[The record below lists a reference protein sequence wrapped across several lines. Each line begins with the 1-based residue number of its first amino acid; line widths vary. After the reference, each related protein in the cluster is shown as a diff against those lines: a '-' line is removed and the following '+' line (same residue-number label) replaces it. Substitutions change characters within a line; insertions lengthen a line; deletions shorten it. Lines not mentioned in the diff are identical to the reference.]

1 MKDSEFCQQ
10 PLCLIKRLKMITKIY
25 YEVFSSAMK
34 ARLDPTYR
42 LFDPTYQHPESVK
55 SSDNNSQ
62 TGTKTVLPFTTK
74 TRAYG
79 TYPWRK
85 SSLTLN

>member
-1 MKDSEFCQQ
+1 
-10 PLCLIKRLKMITKIY
+10 MITKIH
-25 YEVFSSAMK
+25 YEIFSPAMK

-42 LFDPTYQHPESVK
+42 LFDPTYQHPEGVK
-55 SSDNNSQ
+55 SSNNQ

-79 TYPWRK
+79 TYPSR
-85 SSLTLN
+85 NHH